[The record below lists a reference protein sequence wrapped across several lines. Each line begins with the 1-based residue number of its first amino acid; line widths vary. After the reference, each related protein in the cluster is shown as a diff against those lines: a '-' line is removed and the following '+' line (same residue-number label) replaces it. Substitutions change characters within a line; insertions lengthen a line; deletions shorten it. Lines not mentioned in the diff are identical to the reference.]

1 MRCLSSVFPVTRA
14 ELAESCRDP
23 KPRRDCRAKAQEE
36 RGRSTRRRRCCG
48 GVGPGADGTAGKRRP
63 GAGGAG
69 RRVRGAVRV
78 SPRRRWR
85 RPRRCSS
92 TAQGRAPRS
101 PGRRPAVVPAAAAM
115 EERKE
120 NRPEAA
126 PDEAPAPPAPAACS
140 PGRQH
145 CRINDQ
151 ETNGKTSTASS
162 NDFSDPVYKEI
173 AITNGYINR
182 MTREELRSKLAEFKL
197 ETRGVKDV
205 LKKRLKNYYKK
216 QKLMQKEQISGQSC
230 YDYIC
235 VVDFEA
241 TCEEGN
247 PPEFVHEII
256 EFPVVLVNTH
266 TLEIEDSF
274 QQYVKPEVNPK
285 LSNFCINLTGITQDV
300 VDKADTFPQVLQNV
314 VEWMRQRELGT
325 KYSYS
330 MLTDG
335 SWDMS
340 KFLNIQCRVSRIKYP
355 SFAKKWI
362 NIRKSYGNFYKV
374 PRNQT
379 KLTIMLEKLGMNYDG
394 RPHSGLDD
402 SKNIARIAIRML
414 QDGCDLR
421 VNERIHGGQLMTVS
435 SSAPLE
441 GAPAPQMPRYR
452 N

>member
-1 MRCLSSVFPVTRA
+1 
-14 ELAESCRDP
+14 
-23 KPRRDCRAKAQEE
+23 
-36 RGRSTRRRRCCG
+36 
-48 GVGPGADGTAGKRRP
+48 
-63 GAGGAG
+63 
-69 RRVRGAVRV
+69 
-78 SPRRRWR
+78 
-85 RPRRCSS
+85 
-92 TAQGRAPRS
+92 
-101 PGRRPAVVPAAAAM
+101 
-115 EERKE
+115 
-120 NRPEAA
+120 
-126 PDEAPAPPAPAACS
+126 
-140 PGRQH
+140 
-145 CRINDQ
+145 
-151 ETNGKTSTASS
+151 
-162 NDFSDPVYKEI
+162 
-173 AITNGYINR
+173 

-216 QKLMQKEQISGQSC
+216 QKLMQKEPINGDSY

-247 PPEFVHEII
+247 PPEFIHEII
-256 EFPVVLVNTH
+256 EFPIVLLNTR
-266 TLEIEDSF
+266 TLEIEDTF

-285 LSNFCINLTGITQDV
+285 LSDFCIGLTGITQDI

-314 VEWMRQRELGT
+314 VEWMRRRELGT
-325 KYSYS
+325 KYSYC

-355 SFAKKWI
+355 SFAKRWI

-402 SKNIARIAIRML
+402 SKNIARIAVRML
-414 QDGCDLR
+414 QDGCELR
-421 VNERIHGGQLMTVS
+421 VNERMHAGQLMTVS

>member
-1 MRCLSSVFPVTRA
+1 
-14 ELAESCRDP
+14 
-23 KPRRDCRAKAQEE
+23 
-36 RGRSTRRRRCCG
+36 
-48 GVGPGADGTAGKRRP
+48 
-63 GAGGAG
+63 
-69 RRVRGAVRV
+69 
-78 SPRRRWR
+78 
-85 RPRRCSS
+85 
-92 TAQGRAPRS
+92 
-101 PGRRPAVVPAAAAM
+101 M
-115 EERKE
+115 EEQKE
-120 NRPEAA
+120 NRPQAARDEAA
-126 PDEAPAPPAPAACS
+126 AAPAAHP

-145 CRINDQ
+145 CRISDQ
-151 ETNGKTSTASS
+151 ETNGKTSAASS
-162 NDFSDPVYKEI
+162 NDFSDPIYKEI

-216 QKLMQKEQISGQSC
+216 QKLMQKEHISGDSC

-256 EFPVVLVNTH
+256 EFPVVLVNTR
-266 TLEIEDSF
+266 TLEID
-274 QQYVKPEVNPK
+274 
-285 LSNFCINLTGITQDV
+285 I
-300 VDKADTFPQVLQNV
+300 VDKADIFPQVLQNV
-314 VEWMRQRELGT
+314 IEWMRQRDLGT

-340 KFLNIQCRVSRIKYP
+340 KFLNIQCRISRIKYP

-379 KLTIMLEKLGMNYDG
+379 KLTIMLENLGMTYDG

-414 QDGCDLR
+414 QDGCALR

-435 SSAPLE
+435 SSGPLE

>member
-1 MRCLSSVFPVTRA
+1 
-14 ELAESCRDP
+14 
-23 KPRRDCRAKAQEE
+23 
-36 RGRSTRRRRCCG
+36 
-48 GVGPGADGTAGKRRP
+48 
-63 GAGGAG
+63 
-69 RRVRGAVRV
+69 
-78 SPRRRWR
+78 
-85 RPRRCSS
+85 
-92 TAQGRAPRS
+92 
-101 PGRRPAVVPAAAAM
+101 M
-115 EERKE
+115 EEQKE
-120 NRPEAA
+120 NRPQAARDEAA
-126 PDEAPAPPAPAACS
+126 AAPAARP

-145 CRINDQ
+145 YKIGDQ
-151 ETNGKTSTASS
+151 ETNGKTSAASS
-162 NDFSDPVYKEI
+162 NDFSDPIYKEI

-216 QKLMQKEQISGQSC
+216 QKLMQKEHISGDSC

-256 EFPVVLVNTH
+256 EFPVVLVNTR
-266 TLEIEDSF
+266 TLEIEDTF
-274 QQYVKPEVNPK
+274 QQYVKPEINPK
-285 LSNFCINLTGITQDV
+285 LSDFCISLTGITQDI
-300 VDKADTFPQVLQNV
+300 VDKADIFPQVLQNV
-314 VEWMRQRELGT
+314 IEWMRQRELGT

-340 KFLNIQCRVSRIKYP
+340 KFLNIQCRISRIKYP

-379 KLTIMLEKLGMNYDG
+379 KLTIMLENLGMNYDG

-435 SSAPLE
+435 SSVPLE

>member
-1 MRCLSSVFPVTRA
+1 
-14 ELAESCRDP
+14 
-23 KPRRDCRAKAQEE
+23 
-36 RGRSTRRRRCCG
+36 
-48 GVGPGADGTAGKRRP
+48 
-63 GAGGAG
+63 
-69 RRVRGAVRV
+69 
-78 SPRRRWR
+78 
-85 RPRRCSS
+85 
-92 TAQGRAPRS
+92 
-101 PGRRPAVVPAAAAM
+101 M

-120 NRPEAA
+120 NCPEAA

-145 CRINDQ
+145 CKINDQ

-162 NDFSDPVYKEI
+162 SDFSDPVYKEI

-274 QQYVKPEVNPK
+274 QQYVKPEINPK
-285 LSNFCINLTGITQDV
+285 LSNFCINLTGITQDI

-374 PRNQT
+374 ASR
-379 KLTIMLEKLGMNYDG
+379 G
-394 RPHSGLDD
+394 R
-402 SKNIARIAIRML
+402 
-414 QDGCDLR
+414 GCATAVVTLAELLLKTGPCLR
-421 VNERIHGGQLMTVS
+421 EFYS
-435 SSAPLE
+435 SSWSQAASASPL
-441 GAPAPQMPRYR
+441 
-452 N
+452 

>member
-1 MRCLSSVFPVTRA
+1 
-14 ELAESCRDP
+14 
-23 KPRRDCRAKAQEE
+23 
-36 RGRSTRRRRCCG
+36 
-48 GVGPGADGTAGKRRP
+48 
-63 GAGGAG
+63 
-69 RRVRGAVRV
+69 
-78 SPRRRWR
+78 
-85 RPRRCSS
+85 
-92 TAQGRAPRS
+92 
-101 PGRRPAVVPAAAAM
+101 
-115 EERKE
+115 
-120 NRPEAA
+120 
-126 PDEAPAPPAPAACS
+126 
-140 PGRQH
+140 
-145 CRINDQ
+145 
-151 ETNGKTSTASS
+151 
-162 NDFSDPVYKEI
+162 
-173 AITNGYINR
+173 
-182 MTREELRSKLAEFKL
+182 MTRDELRSKLAEFKL

-216 QKLMQKEQISGQSC
+216 QKLMQKEPINGDSY

-256 EFPVVLVNTH
+256 EFPIVLLNTR
-266 TLEIEDSF
+266 TLEISFSPLTSTSSLFGACWLRGRTCSGWKAICRPIVNLMMASQGAHTGWGGTHSFLPQAGQVAAIAFHLWEDTF
-274 QQYVKPEVNPK
+274 QQYVKPEINPK
-285 LSNFCINLTGITQDV
+285 LSNFCITLTGITQDI

-314 VEWMRQRELGT
+314 IEWMRQRELGT

-340 KFLNIQCRVSRIKYP
+340 KFLNIQCRISRIKYP

-374 PRNQT
+374 PRSQT

-414 QDGCDLR
+414 QDGCELR
-421 VNERIHGGQLMTVS
+421 VNERMHAGQLMTVS